1 MKLHTLVSDILSML
15 FLLFQSSRL
24 SGLLFLHHAT
34 LEIKRP
40 ATATTS
46 KASEPVKTSVIKERP
61 LSSGA
66 SDRKASQP
74 IQPAHRQNVEKVV
87 SQETHQN
94 YKAERTTKAQT
105 FEQSKRTTEHTE
117 KNRNLVM
124 KKGQKKK

>member
-1 MKLHTLVSDILSML
+1 MQEV
-15 FLLFQSSRL
+15 
-24 SGLLFLHHAT
+24 
-34 LEIKRP
+34 KRP

-87 SQETHQN
+87 SQETRQN
-94 YKAERTTKAQT
+94 YKAERTTKTQT

-117 KNRNLVM
+117 KNRNLVT